1 VIKAVWQVAPELC
14 DWNAFLATTVPFQR
28 AEAFL
33 KQVGSLHAVS
43 DYPPVVQFLSPG
55 SMVVSPAADLN
66 AALLATLCAY
76 FPNMPSKFDGHDA
89 AELRTRQLAQE
100 LDRASVVSMIDPI
113 AVSSLLLRI
122 TQHAAD
128 LSERRLRAEAA
139 HANWI
144 ALERKLHSFVRQVR
158 HCIYV
163 GGSMQRTACSA
174 RHAAQDIRHAQH
186 LPASLWS
193 ASCALVRQGAAAPPS
208 PARAP
213 ITRTPPPAA
222 EWSSRE
228 TL

>member
-66 AALLATLCAY
+66 AALLATLCTY

-163 GGSMQRTACSA
+163 GGSMQRTACSTGHKACTASTGIALERELRSRAPRRSSAPLSRA
-174 RHAAQDIRHAQH
+174 RADHTY
-186 LPASLWS
+186 
-193 ASCALVRQGAAAPPS
+193 AAA
-208 PARAP
+208 R
-213 ITRTPPPAA
+213 RGM
-222 EWSSRE
+222 EQSRDS
-228 TL
+228 